1 MDERPVAIIRTFP
14 FVFFRE
20 KSLREFV
27 REWYELNQ
35 DDVVWICPMHRLPKI
50 EVPYVYIVALNR
62 LRYRV
67 NLVGFEPGGERIF
80 ESGRRWT
87 ANHWMLMAG
96 PVVKAPHKMVMSG
109 FQGFRYS
116 GFIF

>member
-1 MDERPVAIIRTFP
+1 M
-14 FVFFRE
+14 
-20 KSLREFV
+20 
-27 REWYELNQ
+27 N
-35 DDVVWICPMHRLPKI
+35 RLPKI

-67 NLVGFEPGGERIF
+67 NLVEFEQGGEREF
-80 ESGRRWT
+80 EDGRRYA
-87 ANHWMLMAG
+87 ANHWMVMAG
-96 PVVKAPHKMVMSG
+96 PVVKAPYRIEMRG